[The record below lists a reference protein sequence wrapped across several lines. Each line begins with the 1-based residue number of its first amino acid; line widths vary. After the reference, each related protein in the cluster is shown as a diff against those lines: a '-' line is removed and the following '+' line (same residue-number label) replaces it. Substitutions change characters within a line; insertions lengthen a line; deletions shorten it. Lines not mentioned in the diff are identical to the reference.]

1 MKYFLL
7 VFVLFIT
14 SCSPPEP
21 GTDEWF
27 EEKYEELLAADPD
40 ATVSLEEFKDIF
52 TSNLPREAADNNL
65 IKKHSISFWL
75 MDENFLPS
83 SEDSESFLPI

>member
-1 MKYFLL
+1 MNYFLL

-27 EEKYEELLAADPD
+27 EEKYEELLAAAPD
-40 ATVSLEEFKDIF
+40 ATVS
-52 TSNLPREAADNNL
+52 
-65 IKKHSISFWL
+65 
-75 MDENFLPS
+75 
-83 SEDSESFLPI
+83 

>member
-7 VFVLFIT
+7 FFVLFIT

-27 EEKYEELLAADPD
+27 EEKYEELLAAAPD
-40 ATVSLEEFKDIF
+40 ATVS
-52 TSNLPREAADNNL
+52 
-65 IKKHSISFWL
+65 
-75 MDENFLPS
+75 
-83 SEDSESFLPI
+83 

>member
-7 VFVLFIT
+7 FFVLFIT

-27 EEKYEELLAADPD
+27 EEKYKELLAADPD
-40 ATVSLEEFKDIF
+40 AAVSLEEFKDIF
-52 TSNLPREAADNNL
+52 TSNLPIEAADDNL
-65 IKKHSISFWL
+65 IK
-75 MDENFLPS
+75 
-83 SEDSESFLPI
+83 